1 MIFSSTSQ
9 KKRNELD
16 TILLKGVIEEWPL
29 DKVWRHQLHN
39 YHTSATLAAKLQSPD
54 EREILTGCQTQTLW
68 SQAEKRTKRQSYV
81 CVQLQKPMVS
91 LTLNTEIQRFH
102 PRLKHSLTP
111 LISEDRS
118 FFLGWGMCTA
128 TDTSCLVQT
137 DQPKDLSGHTHYQQ
151 HVIGFSARKSNS
163 LPHLLS
169 LSFKDQS
176 CAHSWSLCESCL
188 IN

>member
-1 MIFSSTSQ
+1 MAFGGIGWTTTTTVLPLQQSSRGHMRERCWQDAKPSGARQKRGPRGKTVSGSSCKSLCFHLLWTKIFDPNIPTFQ
-9 KKRNELD
+9 
-16 TILLKGVIEEWPL
+16 G
-29 DKVWRHQLHN
+29 
-39 YHTSATLAAKLQSPD
+39 LQT
-54 EREILTGCQTQTLW
+54 R
-68 SQAEKRTKRQSYV
+68 V
-81 CVQLQKPMVS
+81 
-91 LTLNTEIQRFH
+91 EIQWFH

-118 FFLGWGMCTA
+118 FFLGWGTWTA

-137 DQPKDLSGHTHYQQ
+137 QPKGLSGHTHYQQ
-151 HVIGFSARKSNS
+151 HVTGFSVRKSNS